1 MSEVAARTIFAAF
14 QRPLFLHGGGR
25 GAHGHGIESRKG
37 QLKKQENCISYHAKA
52 LLNSWQPNNGKPS
65 TYSSR
70 FTTDLPLSESSWASF
85 DQYLEDKPRVFKAI
99 FADGEKI
106 QQINEDEWRIHMLPL
121 QLLFLTVWPIMDMR
135 LTCKSKGKE
144 YPPGV
149 PREITKVLELET
161 TRWELL
167 GLDNVL
173 KSSDLSVSV
182 KGALY
187 PDRRGAQ
194 SRIKNQFE
202 LNLSFL
208 LPPTLAFVPEDV
220 SRGIGV
226 SVIQTLVDDMKH
238 KTNGGV
244 LADYGKF
251 KRDKLKNLV

>member
-1 MSEVAARTIFAAF
+1 M
-14 QRPLFLHGGGR
+14 Q
-25 GAHGHGIESRKG
+25 
-37 QLKKQENCISYHAKA
+37 
-52 LLNSWQPNNGKPS
+52 
-65 TYSSR
+65 
-70 FTTDLPLSESSWASF
+70 
-85 DQYLEDKPRVFKAI
+85 
-99 FADGEKI
+99 
-106 QQINEDEWRIHMLPL
+106 
-121 QLLFLTVWPIMDMR
+121 
-135 LTCKSKGKE
+135 
-144 YPPGV
+144 
-149 PREITKVLELET
+149 

-226 SVIQTLVDDMKH
+226 SVRPYSKLLSIHISLLVLYVYIYTISM
-238 KTNGGV
+238 
-244 LADYGKF
+244 
-251 KRDKLKNLV
+251 